1 MARKKIL
8 YVITSLG
15 LGGAEKL
22 LLYYLRELDK
32 SKYSFSV
39 CCLRAEPNDLLPEIS
54 KYTKVINLKIKNKFN
69 PLVIGKLIKLFWNLK
84 PDLIHTHLF
93 QPRVYVSI
101 AYLFYYRTIL
111 ITQKHNSVNP
121 RKHNIFVLFEML
133 SILVNRKVIAISQSV
148 KNSLIKYELIP
159 ERKIY
164 VLPNC
169 IDYKEFKEIVDFR
182 KNFRE
187 KPIIIGTVGRLERQ
201 KGTKYLLMAMK
212 IILLKYPHTRLE
224 IVGDGSLL
232 EELKNLSSKLGISN
246 SVVFFGKF
254 VNVKPFYSRMDVFVL
269 PSIYEGFGIVLLEA
283 MASGVPVVATD
294 VDGIKE
300 VILDSHC
307 GILVPPKNPEAIAN
321 AVIKIIENPQL
332 TQSLIDQG
340 FTRVKLFDVQEHV
353 MKLDNLYTN
362 LLGIKSF
369 Q

>member
-1 MARKKIL
+1 MARKKVL
-8 YVITSLG
+8 FVITSLG

-22 LLYYLRELDK
+22 LFYYLRDLDK

-39 CCLRAEPNDLLPEIS
+39 CCLRAEPNDLLPVIS
-54 KYTKVINLKIKNKFN
+54 NYTKVHNLKIKNKFN
-69 PLVIGKLIKLFWNLK
+69 PLVIIKLVKLFRNLK

-93 QPRVYVSI
+93 QPRVYASI
-101 AYLFYYRTIL
+101 AYLFYNRAIL

-121 RKHNIFVLFEML
+121 RKHNIFVILEML
-133 SILVNRKVIAISQSV
+133 SILVNKQVIAISQSV
-148 KNSLIKYELIP
+148 KNSLIKYEFIP
-159 ERKIY
+159 EKKIF

-169 IDYKEFKEIVDFR
+169 IDYQDFREIADFR
-182 KNFRE
+182 KNSKE
-187 KPIIIGTVGRLERQ
+187 KRIIIGTIGRLERQ
-201 KGTKYLLMAMK
+201 KGTKYLIMAMK
-212 IILLKYPHTRLE
+212 IILSKYPHSTLE

-232 EELKNLSSKLGISN
+232 EELNDLSIKLDISN

-300 VILDSHC
+300 VILNSEC
-307 GILVPPKNPEAIAN
+307 GILVPPKNPEALAD

-332 TQSLIDQG
+332 SKSLIDDG
-340 FTRVKLFDVQEHV
+340 LKRVKLFNVQEHV

>member
-1 MARKKIL
+1 MEKIKIL

-22 LLYYLRELDK
+22 LLYYLRNLDK

-39 CCLRAEPNDLLPEIS
+39 CYLRAKPDDLLLEIS
-54 KYTKVINLKIKNKFN
+54 KYAEVYNLRIKNRFN
-69 PLVIGKLIKLFWNLK
+69 PFVIVKLIKLFRNIK

-93 QPRVYVSI
+93 QPRVYASI
-101 AYLFYYRTIL
+101 AHLFYNSTIL
-111 ITQKHNSVNP
+111 ITQKHNNVNP
-121 RKHNIFVLFEML
+121 RKHNIFVLLEML

-148 KNSLIKYELIP
+148 KNSLVKYEFIP

-169 IDYKEFKEIVDFR
+169 IDYEDFR
-182 KNFRE
+182 EIAGQRKNSEE
-187 KPIIIGTVGRLERQ
+187 KQIIIGTVGRLERQ

-212 IILLKYPHTRLE
+212 IILSKYPNTRLE

-232 EELKNLSSKLGISN
+232 EELKNLSIKLSISK
-246 SVVFFGKF
+246 SVIFFGKF

-283 MASGVPVVATD
+283 MASGVPVVATN

-300 VILDSHC
+300 VIIDTEC
-307 GILVPPKNPEAIAN
+307 GILIPPKSPEAIAD
-321 AVIKIIENPQL
+321 AVLKIIENPQL
-332 TQSLIDQG
+332 SKSLTDEG
-340 FTRVKLFDVQEHV
+340 FKRVKLFDIQEHI

-362 LLGIKSF
+362 LLGIKSY